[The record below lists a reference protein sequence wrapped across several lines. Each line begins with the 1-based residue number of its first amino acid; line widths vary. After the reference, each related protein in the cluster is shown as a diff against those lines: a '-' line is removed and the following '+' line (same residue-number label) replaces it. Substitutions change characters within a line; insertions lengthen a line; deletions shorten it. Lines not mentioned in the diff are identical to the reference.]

1 MPNDLMESWEDDSME
16 DVTALHAAGEDFDL
30 AEATQFADDLE
41 PDVYDPTTRDGLFDG
56 DQGDLPA
63 EARYALTRL
72 IRDRYV
78 SDEDGAGRYRK
89 SAYSLILEYKDD
101 ITRNLNNLCL
111 VLNVNEKYKVA
122 WASTAPFDGSM
133 PGVVL
138 KRSLVQK
145 RDITLLLITLRIAA
159 QNAELEGRN
168 HWYIDKHDMVG
179 TFTTLSPYADEGNAA
194 LVQRR
199 IDAAIAEACTCG
211 YIQESQ
217 TTSGRYRILPIVAAI
232 MTLERAQQLIA
243 QLQDQ
248 MDQEGGEEDGQ

>member
-1 MPNDLMESWEDDSME
+1 MANEPMEGLEANGMEAYDAEALAADPSTQYANDLD
-16 DVTALHAAGEDFDL
+16 ANDL
-30 AEATQFADDLE
+30 DA
-41 PDVYDPTTRDGLFDG
+41 DVYDPTTRDGLFDG

-72 IRDRYV
+72 MRDRYV
-78 SDEDGAGRYRK
+78 SDEDGTGRYRK

-138 KRSLVQK
+138 KRGLVQK

-168 HWYIDKHDMVG
+168 HWYIDKPDMVG

-199 IDAAIAEACTCG
+199 IDAAISEACTCG
-211 YIQESQ
+211 YIQESEA
-217 TTSGRYRILPIVAAI
+217 TPGRYRILPIVAAI

-243 QLQDQ
+243 QLQDKTGLK
-248 MDQEGGEEDGQ
+248 GGEDDGR